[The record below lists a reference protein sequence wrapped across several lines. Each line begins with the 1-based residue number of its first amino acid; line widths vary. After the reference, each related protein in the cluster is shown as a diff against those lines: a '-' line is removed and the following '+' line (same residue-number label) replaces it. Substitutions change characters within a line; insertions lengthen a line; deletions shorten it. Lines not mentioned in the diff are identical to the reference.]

1 MNLSSSAAGQR
12 RHILLNEIR
21 SVGVA
26 VAFLSTAPMAMADEG
41 VLLSVLD
48 ATETSRTSFDR
59 DALEA
64 LPRHTIDTHTSV
76 TDGVHHFEGPLM
88 RDVLAAAHFGGDDV
102 LAIALNDYEI
112 TIPMSDFERFD
123 VIAALE
129 MDGEILTPRDRGP
142 IWIVYPR
149 DDHAELQDI
158 RYDYRWVWQ
167 LTRIQAP

>member
-1 MNLSSSAAGQR
+1 MTLFSSAAVQR
-12 RHILLNEIR
+12 RRFLQSGICSIWAT
-21 SVGVA
+21 VA
-26 VAFLSTAPMAMADEG
+26 VLSTAPMAWAEED
-41 VLLSVLD
+41 VLLTIMD
-48 ATETSRTSFDR
+48 ATGSNPTSFDR
-59 DALEA
+59 EALEA
-64 LPRHTIDTHTSV
+64 LPRHEVDAHTSV

-88 RDVLAAAHFGGDDV
+88 RDVLAAAHFTGDEV
-102 LAIALNDYEI
+102 LAIALNDYEV